1 MSMSPHIFEFFADLD
16 HRRYTIL
23 DTLNQGSYGIVVL
36 ARDAHTQSHVAIK
49 CLTKAPSSDAANDEP
64 CPFYRQELHYHSL
77 LAQHDQSLPGAENI
91 VRCLDAF
98 ETPQNAF
105 LVLEYCDLG
114 DLYEN
119 IMQGRIP
126 RDTQTV
132 KDMMLQLINAVEYC
146 HSAGIYHRDIKPEN
160 ILMTVMDDGSG
171 RPLLKLGDFG
181 LATHDEWTIDVG
193 TGSDRYMA
201 PEQYE
206 NIHDGYSPEKADIW
220 AVGCCL
226 LNLVFSRNPFKAP
239 STSDPIFADYVR
251 DPMSLCDVFPTM
263 SNDTFEVLRHALA
276 VDPTKRDLEKV
287 RQAME
292 NLLNFTDSEAADDE
306 LENQQTDFTCYAD
319 EPITCTVFNRAPLR
333 TPSLAQNTPFF
344 SGPVDG
350 TPFPWASALKKPVNT
365 ITKIEESED
374 EDDDE
379 YYSDVV
385 DDTHSVKYNDQ
396 KTDDGRSSDS
406 GLGTSLGDLSI
417 TPSTAAFRSSK
428 FSHSGVDKLNDN
440 DNSFLPTPPNS
451 TQKPVAV
458 YRPPMMRSVA
468 ARKIPDVSSAAKNTS
483 SSVPITTG
491 RGILGKYIQESSDK
505 LKFGKSWS
513 DWVEEEEDEERMS
526 RGDSHGS
533 SGSSRLSFSETN
545 EDDGGWWEGVPAAHG
560 WED

>member
-1 MSMSPHIFEFFADLD
+1 MGMTLSLD
-16 HRRYTIL
+16 IVDTGCRRYTVL

-36 ARDAHTQSHVAIK
+36 ARDSETQSHVAIK
-49 CLTKAPSSDAANDEP
+49 CLTKPQSVDSSNDEP
-64 CPFYRQELHYHSL
+64 CPFYRQELHFHTI
-77 LAQHDQSLPGAENI
+77 LAEYDPSLPGDDNV

-98 ETPQNAF
+98 ETSQNAF

-132 KDMMLQLINAVEYC
+132 KDMMLQLVNAVQYC
-146 HSAGIYHRDIKPEN
+146 HAAGVYHRDIKPEN
-160 ILMTVMDDGSG
+160 ILMSVMEDGSG
-171 RPLLKLGDFG
+171 RPLFKLGDFG
-181 LATHDEWTIDVG
+181 LATHDEWTTDVG

-201 PEQYE
+201 PEQFE

-276 VDPTKRDLEKV
+276 IDPTKRDLEKV
-287 RQAME
+287 REAIE
-292 NLLNFTDSEAADDE
+292 NLRNWTDSETVDDE
-306 LENQQTDFTCYAD
+306 CPEKVQTDFTCYAD

-333 TPSLAQNTPFF
+333 TPSLAQNQPFF
-344 SGPVDG
+344 STPVDG
-350 TPFPWASALKKPVNT
+350 TPFPWASALRKPVGT
-365 ITKIEESED
+365 ITSIEESED
-374 EDDDE
+374 EDTE

-385 DDTHSVKYNDQ
+385 DDHETTSIKDTDR
-396 KTDDGRSSDS
+396 KFETDDGRSSDS
-406 GLGTSLGDLSI
+406 GLGTSLGSLRV
-417 TPSTAAFRSSK
+417 TPHTVAAYRSGKSP
-428 FSHSGVDKLNDN
+428 HGVNN
-440 DNSFLPTPPNS
+440 TFLPTPPS
-451 TQKPVAV
+451 SVQKTVETPI
-458 YRPPMMRSVA
+458 YRPQIA
-468 ARKIPDVSSAAKNTS
+468 TARKVPDVTATPTS
-483 SSVPITTG
+483 SSVPITSG
-491 RGILGKYIQESSDK
+491 RGILGKYIRESTDK

-513 DWVEEEEDEERMS
+513 DWVEEEEDEEAERMS
-526 RGDSHGS
+526 RGDSRGS
-533 SGSSRLSFSETN
+533 TGSSRLSFSETN
-545 EDDGGWWEGVPAAHG
+545 EDDGDWWEGVPAAHG